1 MPGRRSCDRCFKYK
15 QKCNFEDGEEA
26 CLECELS
33 KSACTSSRLRVRQGR
48 PPKVKKL
55 GPAGS
60 VQVWDVESPSNR
72 AAAVLKRPSP
82 KGSVQALDVKTTSS
96 SITAV
101 SKKPSPERSVQVCDV
116 ETSVSSTFEVTKT
129 YTPQGLQQLLS
140 FNYWG
145 TPKFLTVA
153 ELAVDLRENGLE
165 TYPISHD
172 GQLTSLSSPFQ
183 VDSPE
188 VLKLFTDTYDLFML
202 GPSFAWGMRAAFQHS
217 YLCSPVLLHD
227 IIAVLWTTVKRA
239 RNNEAAWDQDDVAR
253 GAVSLQQLRTA
264 KISGIGDALAILALG
279 QTLAAFDLLT
289 SCNGSTSILRYS
301 LTSICPWYEDVA
313 KNPTLDPVIIVS
325 IYWDT
330 LNSLVKREIP
340 IIKHIP
346 RDSPIVDR
354 MAGLCTTL
362 LPTFY
367 DLCVVSKKSKDL
379 LEAGS
384 EVDIDGLEKIRQKI
398 FWWRSEPP
406 SNLADCFSDQEI
418 LKMEAQAAMYRTAA
432 LLFCHRTLH
441 PIGTLDNVARE
452 HADSIMSDFS
462 KYSALLK
469 PGESLQNVGFPI
481 LLVALEIQDLP
492 KNVWK
497 YITLSAAAPVFEAK
511 ISAMIDWVWM
521 ERSSG
526 STSFLLELVE
536 RGPDF
541 VVIP

>member
-60 VQVWDVESPSNR
+60 VQVWDVESPSKST
-72 AAAVLKRPSP
+72 AAAP
-82 KGSVQALDVKTTSS
+82 
-96 SITAV
+96 
-101 SKKPSPERSVQVCDV
+101 KKPSPKSSIQVLDAETPSSSTTAVSEKRLGPEGSVQKCNVDAPP
-116 ETSVSSTFEVTKT
+116 STTFAVAKT
-129 YTPQGLQQLLS
+129 YTSSPQGLHQLLS

-153 ELAVDLRENGLE
+153 ELAVDLRESGLE

-172 GQLTSLSSPFQ
+172 GQLTSLASPFQ

-227 IIAVLWTTVKRA
+227 IIAVLWTTVQRA

-325 IYWDT
+325 VYWDT

-346 RDSPIVDR
+346 RDSSVVDR

-367 DLCVVSKKSKDL
+367 DLCVVSKKSKAL
-379 LEAGS
+379 FEAGS
-384 EVDIDGLEKIRQKI
+384 EVDIDGLEEIQQKI
-398 FWWRSEPP
+398 FWWRPEPP
-406 SNLADCFSDQEI
+406 SKLAGIFLDKEI
-418 LKMEAQAAMYRTAA
+418 LKMEAQASMYRTAA

-441 PIGTLDNVARE
+441 PIGTLDDVARK

-469 PGESLQNVGFPI
+469 PGERLQN
-481 LLVALEIQDLP
+481 L
-492 KNVWK
+492 
-497 YITLSAAAPVFEAK
+497 
-511 ISAMIDWVWM
+511 
-521 ERSSG
+521 RH
-526 STSFLLELVE
+526 
-536 RGPDF
+536 
-541 VVIP
+541 